1 MRNYEVVF
9 IFRTEADAYNG
20 GLEKVKEE
28 LKKAGA
34 NIVKEDDMGDRELAY
49 QIKKESRG
57 HYYFFG
63 FELTPDSIIKIEKD
77 LKLHNEIL
85 KFMFVKKEK

>member
-9 IFRTEADAYNG
+9 IFRTEVDAYKS

-28 LKKAGA
+28 FNKAGA
-34 NIVKEDDMGDRELAY
+34 TIVKENDMNDRELAY

-57 HYYFFG
+57 HYHFFDL
-63 FELTPDSIIKIEKD
+63 EIKPDQIVSIEKNIKLINEV
-77 LKLHNEIL
+77 LKVL
-85 KFMFVKKEK
+85 FVKKDQ

>member
-1 MRNYEVVF
+1 MRNYEAVF

-20 GLEKVKEE
+20 GLEKVKEA

-57 HYYFFG
+57 HYYFFEL
-63 FELTPDSIIKIEKD
+63 ELTPDVIVKIESD
-77 LKLHNEIL
+77 IKLFNEVL
-85 KFMFVKKEK
+85 KFMIIKKD

>member
-9 IFRTEADAYNG
+9 IFRTEADAYKG

-28 LKKAGA
+28 FVKAGA

-49 QIKKESRG
+49 PIKKESRG
-57 HYYFFG
+57 HYYFFDL
-63 FELTPDSIIKIEKD
+63 ELKPDQIITIEKNV
-77 LKLHNEIL
+77 KLFNEVL
-85 KFMFVKKEK
+85 KFLFVKKDQ

>member
-28 LKKAGA
+28 FNKAGA

-57 HYYFFG
+57 HYYFFDV
-63 FELTPDSIIKIEKD
+63 ELAPDSIVKIEKD
-77 LKLHNEIL
+77 IKLFSEVL
-85 KFMFVKKEK
+85 KFMFVKKD

>member
-9 IFRTEADAYNG
+9 IFRTEADAYNS
-20 GLEKVKEE
+20 GLEKVKKEFTE
-28 LKKAGA
+28 IGA

-57 HYYFFG
+57 HYYLFNL
-63 FELTPDSIIKIEKD
+63 ELEPDSILKIEKD
-77 LKLHNEIL
+77 LKLMNEVL
-85 KFMFVKKEK
+85 KFMFVKKDK

>member
-9 IFRTEADAYNG
+9 IFRTEADAFKG

-28 LKKAGA
+28 LNKAGA
-34 NIVKEDDMGDRELAY
+34 NIVKEDDMGDREMAY

-57 HYYFFG
+57 HYYFFDL
-63 FELTPDSIIKIEKD
+63 ELKPDSIVTLERNIK
-77 LKLHNEIL
+77 LFNEVL
-85 KFMFVKKEK
+85 KFMFVKKD

>member
-20 GLEKVKEE
+20 GLEKVREE
-28 LKKAGA
+28 FKNAGA

-57 HYYFFG
+57 HYYFFDV
-63 FELTPDSIIKIEKD
+63 ELTPDSIVKIEKD
-77 LKLHNEIL
+77 IKLFNEVL
-85 KFMFVKKEK
+85 KFMFVKKD

>member
-1 MRNYEVVF
+1 MRNYEAVF

-28 LKKAGA
+28 LKKVDA
-34 NIVKEDDMGDRELAY
+34 NIVKEDDMGERELAY
-49 QIKKESRG
+49 QIKKEQRG
-57 HYYFFG
+57 HYYFFDL
-63 FELTPDSIIKIEKD
+63 EVEPDKILKIEKD
-77 LKLHNEIL
+77 VKLFNEVL

>member
-1 MRNYEVVF
+1 MRNYEVIF

-20 GLEKVKEE
+20 GLAKVKEE
-28 LKKAGA
+28 FSKAGA

-57 HYYFFG
+57 HYYFFNV
-63 FELTPDSIIKIEKD
+63 ELEPDSIIKIEKD
-77 LKLHNEIL
+77 LKLFNEIL
-85 KFMFVKKEK
+85 KFMFVKKD

>member
-9 IFRTEADAYNG
+9 IFRTEADAYSA

-57 HYYFFG
+57 HYHFFDL
-63 FELTPDSIIKIEKD
+63 ELKPDAIVTLERNF
-77 LKLHNEIL
+77 KLFNEVL

>member
-57 HYYFFG
+57 HYYRFDL
-63 FELTPDSIIKIEKD
+63 ELTPDSIVTIEKD
-77 LKLHNEIL
+77 LKLINEIL
-85 KFMFVKKEK
+85 KFMFVKKDK

>member
-28 LKKAGA
+28 FNKAGA

-57 HYYFFG
+57 HYYLFNI
-63 FELTPDSIIKIEKD
+63 EVAPDSIIKIEKD
-77 LKLHNEIL
+77 LKLFNEVL
-85 KFMFVKKEK
+85 KFMFVKKD